1 MSEKCV
7 ICNKTTQV
15 GNSVSHAL
23 NRTKRTWEANLQR
36 VRAEIKGEVRRVKV
50 CTRCLRSNKV
60 KKVVS

>member
-7 ICNKTTQV
+7 ICLKTTQV
-15 GNSVSHAL
+15 GNNVSHAL

-36 VRAEIKGEVRRVKV
+36 VRANINGEVRRVKV

>member
-7 ICNKTTQV
+7 ICQKSTQV
-15 GNSVSHAL
+15 GNNVSHAL
-23 NRTKRTWEANLQR
+23 NRTKRTWEPNLQL